1 MSKPDRPK
9 TQPDIFASPSNLPP
23 PSEGA
28 HSGDAMLPRP
38 QGAAKGASTAQ
49 SGADA
54 PDAAQPDHGG
64 QDKAG
69 GNTLPSSFENALTEL
84 EAVVGRM
91 ESGELTLEESLSA
104 YQRGATLLQ
113 YCQGKLNDAQ
123 QQVKIL
129 EAGVLKEF
137 SGTADNGQ

>member
-1 MSKPDRPK
+1 M
-9 TQPDIFASPSNLPP
+9 
-23 PSEGA
+23 
-28 HSGDAMLPRP
+28 DA
-38 QGAAKGASTAQ
+38 
-49 SGADA
+49 
-54 PDAAQPDHGG
+54 
-64 QDKAG
+64 
-69 GNTLPSSFENALTEL
+69 LPSSFETALTEL

-104 YQRGATLLQ
+104 YQRGAKLLQ

-137 SGTADNGQ
+137 SGAGENGQ